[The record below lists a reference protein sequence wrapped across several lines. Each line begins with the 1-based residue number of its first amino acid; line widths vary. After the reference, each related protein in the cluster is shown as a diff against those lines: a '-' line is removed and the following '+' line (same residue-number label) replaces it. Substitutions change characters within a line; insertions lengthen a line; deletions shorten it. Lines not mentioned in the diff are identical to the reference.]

1 MVGAALLGGRLADA
15 DPHPRELVGVQM
27 LLDRS
32 QTVVAGQAAAD
43 LQPQHRRF
51 EIELV
56 VHDDNPIRFDAET
69 PRQRADRLS
78 RLVHVGEW
86 DRERDPLV
94 TDAHLVAA
102 GATLRSAQLPT
113 VSAGEELD
121 DLGAD
126 VVTRTRE
133 LVAGIAEP

>member
-15 DPHPRELVGVQM
+15 DPNSRELVGVQM

-32 QTVVAGQAAAD
+32 QTVVAGQAAAE

-56 VHDDNPIRFDAET
+56 VHDDDPIRFDAET
-69 PRQRADRLS
+69 ARQRADRLTGV
-78 RLVHVGEW
+78 VHVREW

-94 TDAHLVAA
+94 ANSHLVAA
-102 GATLRSAQLPT
+102 GATLRSTQLPT
-113 VSAGEELD
+113 VSAREELD

-126 VVTRTRE
+126 IVTRT
-133 LVAGIAEP
+133 